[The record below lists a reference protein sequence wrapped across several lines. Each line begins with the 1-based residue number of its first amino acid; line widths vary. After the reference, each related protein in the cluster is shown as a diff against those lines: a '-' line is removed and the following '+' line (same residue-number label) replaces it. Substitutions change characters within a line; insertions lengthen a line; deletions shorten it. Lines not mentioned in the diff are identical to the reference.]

1 MFPFDRSASGQPVSL
16 IGKPVINM
24 ATPFRLIYEKD
35 VEQSSYECEFGISCY
50 PVSSKEKTRRKQ
62 NLILI

>member
-24 ATPFRLIYEKD
+24 AVPFKLIYEKA
-35 VEQSSYECEFGISCY
+35 VQQSS
-50 PVSSKEKTRRKQ
+50 
-62 NLILI
+62 